1 MRWFSTIFHKNRR
14 LLNYILAA
22 VFLLLVTVINDPVR
36 ISLAKISASVFYSP
50 FFRLKSHIQELQNVA
65 EENRFLRRQLTETSL
80 QLVWLNEARRENQRL
95 RELLGF
101 EPPENF
107 RLVPVKIVSLYQQ
120 LYPVAAIVNKGSN
133 DGIRANLAVV
143 NRYGL
148 AGKIVDVMTNYSTV
162 QLLSD
167 PSNAVSGRV
176 GDSRQIGIVRF
187 SPQRGLYMDNLPAD
201 AQVKKGDLI
210 ISSGLG
216 GIYPPGLAIAQVDS
230 VHANAGEIL
239 KRVNLRPAVNFFEI
253 DELYVLMED

>member
-22 VFLLLVTVINDPVR
+22 VFLLLVTIINDPVR

-120 LYPVAAIVNKGSN
+120 IYPVAAIVNKGSD

-148 AGKIVDVMTNYSTV
+148 AGKIVDVMTNYATV
-162 QLLSD
+162 QLLTD

-230 VHANAGEIL
+230 VYANAGEIL

>member
-14 LLNYILAA
+14 SLNYILAA
-22 VFLLLVTVINDPVR
+22 AFFLLVTVINNPVR
-36 ISLAKISASVFYSP
+36 MSLAKISATVFYSP

-101 EPPENF
+101 EPPGNF

-120 LYPVAAIVNKGSN
+120 LYPVAAIINKGSN
-133 DGIRANLAVV
+133 DGLRANLAVV

-148 AGKIVDVMTNYSTV
+148 AGKIVDVMTNYATV
-162 QLLSD
+162 QLLTD

-176 GDSRQIGIVRF
+176 GESRQIGIVRF
-187 SPQRGLYMDNLPAD
+187 APKRGLYMDNLPAD

-216 GIYPPGLAIAQVDS
+216 GVYPPGLAIAQVDS
-230 VHANAGEIL
+230 VYANAGEII
-239 KRVNLRPAVNFFEI
+239 KKVNLRPAVNLFEI
-253 DELYVLMED
+253 DELYVLMEN